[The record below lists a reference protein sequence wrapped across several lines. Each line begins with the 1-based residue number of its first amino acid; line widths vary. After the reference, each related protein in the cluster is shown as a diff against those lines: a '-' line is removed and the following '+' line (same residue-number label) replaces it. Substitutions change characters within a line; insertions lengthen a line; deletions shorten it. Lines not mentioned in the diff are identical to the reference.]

1 MHEPLQPGLLCVHR
15 SNQLLPE
22 YQARAEEGLSR
33 LLAFLREEAEKERL
47 DELEKLKP
55 VGRQVQGIPY

>member
-1 MHEPLQPGLLCVHR
+1 MREESQLGLLCVLR

-22 YQARAEEGLSR
+22 YQARAAEGLSR

-55 VGRQVQGIPY
+55 VGRQVQGLPS